1 MADTWILVAD
11 HARARL
17 FSMNAGRM
25 DEIGDF
31 VNAAARVPGH
41 ERAHAPPSRVHD
53 RFGDSRHAVQS
64 HTLPRDKAA
73 TRFADALQSVLDRGR
88 IAREY
93 QNIVL
98 IAPPRFLGVLNTAIG
113 EQLGDFVT
121 LRIAKNL
128 TRRKPEAIRAEL
140 SSPFPGAHA
149 GATGS
154 AMRSPG

>member
-1 MADTWILVAD
+1 MADTWIVVAD

-25 DEIGDF
+25 DEISDF
-31 VNAAARVPGH
+31 VNAEARVPGH
-41 ERAHAPPSRVHD
+41 ERTHAPPSRVHD

-64 HTLPRDKAA
+64 HTLTQDKAA
-73 TRFADALQSVLDRGR
+73 TRFAGTLRSVLDRGR
-88 IAREY
+88 LAREY

-98 IAPPRFLGVLNTAIG
+98 IAPPRFLGILNAALG
-113 EQLGDFVT
+113 DGLGDFVA

-140 SSPFPGAHA
+140 LSPFPRART

-154 AMRSPG
+154 AVRSPG